1 MDTLFRLSQ
10 NIEGFS
16 NIDETKYFFNN
27 ILPERDNN
35 HFFNVNRLLQIKPN
49 EIIYFAYA
57 GYLVAKATFAGEIIE
72 DYDRDP
78 KYNFGHKLT
87 NIQIINSNQ
96 KLNTK
101 IFSTRTTYLD
111 TKEKLDEIKR
121 ILDLSSK
128 KNSSSSYQ
136 GENLTKEQVF
146 EKWLILNNRPSRY
159 SKTLHTISNDL
170 KKEHYKDYDLY
181 SVDNSHT
188 LQKIKKDYLSIKK
201 LFEKNKRGQNMYNS
215 AFNRYI
221 DFLKETEEDFLLDDI
236 EKIIGHDIPLSTESK
251 NLVKCRIGQGNFR
264 DSLINYWKGCAVT
277 KFDKIELLIASHI
290 KPWSEST
297 NSERLDL
304 FNGLLLTPNLDKL
317 FDKGYIS
324 FDNSG
329 NILISSE
336 LNNYSLLGL
345 KKEMA
350 IEIKEEHKK
359 YLEFHRNEIFKDYNQ

>member
-10 NIEGFS
+10 NIEGFN
-16 NIDETKYFFNN
+16 NIDETKDFFRN
-27 ILPERDNN
+27 ILPARDNN
-35 HFFNVNRLLQIKPN
+35 HFFNVKRLLQIKPN
-49 EIIYFAYA
+49 EIVYFAYA
-57 GYLVAKATFAGEIIE
+57 GYLVAKATFTGEIIE
-72 DYDRDP
+72 DYDRDA

-101 IFSTRTTYLD
+101 IFSTRTTYLS
-111 TKEKLDEIKR
+111 TKEKVDEIKR
-121 ILDLSSK
+121 ILDISSDK
-128 KNSSSSYQ
+128 SSASSYQ
-136 GENLTKEQVF
+136 GKNLTKEQAF
-146 EKWLILNNRPSRY
+146 EKWLIINNRPSRY

-170 KKEHYKDYDLY
+170 KKEKYKDYDLY
-181 SVDNSHT
+181 SINSSHT
-188 LQKIKKDYLSIKK
+188 LQRIKKDYLGINK

-221 DFLKETEEDFLLDDI
+221 DFLKEIKENFLLDDI
-236 EKIIGHDIPLSTESK
+236 EEIIGHHIPLSTESK

-264 DSLINYWKGCAVT
+264 EALINYWKGCAVT

-290 KPWSEST
+290 KPWSDST
-297 NSERLDL
+297 NSERLDV

-329 NILISSE
+329 YILISSE

-350 IEIKEEHKK
+350 IDIKKEHKK
-359 YLEFHRNEIFKDYNQ
+359 YLEFHRNEIFKDYSK